1 MISTREKEI
10 EKEKQ
15 EVHEQVSKLRSLQNL
30 FSPEHA
36 ALYLRLLQ
44 YIKPYKTAFLIGL
57 VAAVPSGAMD
67 GIIAFLAGQGLQQI
81 FVEGKRH
88 LVYYV
93 PVGVLAVAFF
103 QGLFRFLESY
113 CIRYV
118 GAAAIRDLRNDIF
131 KHLESQPLLY
141 FLRQSSGVLI
151 GRMFNDVNVIENAI
165 SQTFQTMISR
175 VVTLVALSAVL
186 LFQSFWLSVIALS
199 ILSLIVLPVSILGKR
214 IRKSSRQGQQNVG
227 DLVSV
232 LSESIQGAKIVQ
244 SFNLEKFQ
252 TDRFRATNE
261 NFLNNQTKAIRAEAM
276 LSPFLAMIGATGI
289 AVVIWVA
296 GYQVLHNQMTL
307 GALTSFIIALLLLY
321 SPMKNI
327 GRING
332 VLQPALAASER
343 VFEVL
348 DQKSDLEESPTAVAL
363 PSGPHRIEFKKVY
376 YQYPGNSNLILSDV
390 SFAIQPGKMIAL
402 VGLSGSGKSTL
413 ANLVPRFFDPISGDI
428 YIDDR
433 SVTDYTFESLRGEI
447 SVVTQDNFLFNT
459 TIGENIRLGKLTAT
473 MDDVINAAKAAYCH
487 DFIMELPDGYDT
499 EIGERGVRL
508 SGGQQQRVAIA
519 RAILKDAP
527 ILILDEAT
535 SALDNE
541 SEAIVQEALN
551 NLMKARTV
559 IVIAHRLSTI
569 RHADEILVMDKGV
582 IIESGN
588 HEQLVARG
596 ETYARLLQAQF
607 ERPGI
612 A

>member
-1 MISTREKEI
+1 LLTTREKEA
-10 EKEKQ
+10 EKQ
-15 EVHEQVSKLRSLQNL
+15 EVQEQVSKIRSLQNL
-30 FSPEHA
+30 FSPKHA
-36 ALYLRLLQ
+36 ELYLRLLK
-44 YIKPYKTAFLIGL
+44 YIKPYRTMFIVGL

-67 GIIAFLAGQGLQQI
+67 GVIAFLAGQGLQQI
-81 FVEGKRH
+81 LVEGKH
-88 LVYYV
+88 NLVYLV
-93 PVGVLAVAFF
+93 PVAVLAVAFF
-103 QGLFRFLESY
+103 QGLFRFFESY

-118 GAAAIRDLRNDIF
+118 GAAAIRDMRNDIF
-131 KHLESQPLLY
+131 RHLESQPLLY

-151 GRMFNDVNVIENAI
+151 GRMFNDVNIIENAI

-175 VVTLVALSAVL
+175 VVTLLSLSAVL

-199 ILSLIVLPVSILGKR
+199 ILSLIVLPVSVLGKR
-214 IRKSSRQGQQNVG
+214 IRKSSREGQQNVG

-244 SFNLEKFQ
+244 SFNLEQFQ
-252 TDRFRATNE
+252 TDRFKDTNE
-261 NFLNNQTKAIRAEAM
+261 NFLTNQVKSIRAEAM
-276 LSPFLAMIGATGI
+276 MSPILAMIGATGI
-289 AVVIWVA
+289 AAVIWVA
-296 GYQVLHNQMTL
+296 GYQVLHNHMTL

-332 VLQPALAASER
+332 VLQPALAAAER

-348 DQKSDLEESPTAVAL
+348 DQESDLTESPTAVVL
-363 PSGPHRIEFKKVY
+363 PNGPHKIEFRKVF

-390 SFAIQPGKMIAL
+390 SFSIDPGKMVAL
-402 VGLSGSGKSTL
+402 VGLSGSGKSTM
-413 ANLVPRFFDPISGDI
+413 ANLVPRFFDPISGGI
-428 YIDDR
+428 YIDNR
-433 SVTDYTFESLRGEI
+433 SVADYTFQSLRGEI

-473 MDDVINAAKAAYCH
+473 KEDVIEAAKAAYCH
-487 DFIMELPDGYDT
+487 DFIMELPNGYET

-569 RHADEILVMDKGV
+569 RHADEILVMDKGQ
-582 IIESGN
+582 ILESGN
-588 HEQLVARG
+588 HDELVAKG
-596 ETYARLLQAQF
+596 DTYARLLQAQF
-607 ERPGI
+607 ERPTE
-612 A
+612 

>member
-1 MISTREKEI
+1 MTREKEVENV

-36 ALYLRLLQ
+36 TLYFRLLQ
-44 YIKPYKTAFLIGL
+44 YIKPYKTAFIIGL
-57 VAAVPSGAMD
+57 MAAIPSGAMD

-81 FVEGKRH
+81 LVEGKHH
-88 LVYYV
+88 LVYLV
-93 PVGVLAVAFF
+93 PVAVLAVAFF
-103 QGLFRFLESY
+103 QGLFRFFESY

-175 VVTLVALSAVL
+175 VVTLLALSAVL

-252 TDRFRATNE
+252 TDRFQATNE
-261 NFLNNQTKAIRAEAM
+261 SFLENQVKAIRSEAL

-348 DQKSDLEESPTAVAL
+348 DQESDLKESPTAVVL
-363 PSGPHRIEFKKVY
+363 QKGVHRIEFRKVY
-376 YQYPGNSNLILSDV
+376 YQYPGNSNLIL
-390 SFAIQPGKMIAL
+390 
-402 VGLSGSGKSTL
+402 
-413 ANLVPRFFDPISGDI
+413 NDI
-428 YIDDR
+428 HY
-433 SVTDYTFESLRGEI
+433 
-447 SVVTQDNFLFNT
+447 
-459 TIGENIRLGKLTAT
+459 
-473 MDDVINAAKAAYCH
+473 
-487 DFIMELPDGYDT
+487 
-499 EIGERGVRL
+499 
-508 SGGQQQRVAIA
+508 
-519 RAILKDAP
+519 
-527 ILILDEAT
+527 
-535 SALDNE
+535 
-541 SEAIVQEALN
+541 
-551 NLMKARTV
+551 
-559 IVIAHRLSTI
+559 
-569 RHADEILVMDKGV
+569 
-582 IIESGN
+582 
-588 HEQLVARG
+588 
-596 ETYARLLQAQF
+596 
-607 ERPGI
+607 
-612 A
+612 